1 MSSPCGLMV
10 LFGGGQTTGSTVDVF
25 VQKTLV
31 TPLSGICG
39 LCETDMNIQK
49 RKNVPDPVQYIST
62 FSKKDKNEYVDTIFF
77 SF

>member
-39 LCETDMNIQK
+39 LCGTDMNI
-49 RKNVPDPVQYIST
+49 PDPVQYIST
-62 FSKKDKNEYVDTIFF
+62 FSKKDKNKYVDTILF